1 MKKQETP
8 IVIRDNDQLKNIL
21 VQVDLKN
28 GKTMVLS
35 NFSAWENLALIM
47 EALAITAQ
55 KCIDEGIPKKQVD
68 EAINDYLSKTLNSYR
83 VIS

>member
-1 MKKQETP
+1 MKKATP
-8 IVIRDNDQLKNIL
+8 IVISDNDNLKNLLI
-21 VQVDLKN
+21 QIDLK
-28 GKTMVLS
+28 GQKTTVLS